1 MSWSCQVLG
10 CDGCGR
16 AAGVRVSECAG
27 AGRPIQWP
35 APAGG
40 QVLSSAER
48 LDLAH
53 ELRPRL
59 VDGLLSLLDAG
70 ERLLRRVV
78 DLEVVRSLER
88 RGRVDRVGAV
98 DEDLTDGGVVEVL
111 VDGTREGRVVVGR
124 DLTREGAGVLERLD
138 LLFGSGQ
145 PGGELLRLLGVL
157 ALG

>member
-59 VDGLLSLLDAG
+59 VDGLLALLDAG

-88 RGRVDRVGAV
+88 RGRVGRVGAV
-98 DEDLTDGGVVEVL
+98 DADLPDGGVGAGL
-111 VDGTREGRVVVGR
+111 LYGFREGRVVVFR
-124 DLTREGAGVLERLD
+124 HLTR
-138 LLFGSGQ
+138 
-145 PGGELLRLLGVL
+145 
-157 ALG
+157 